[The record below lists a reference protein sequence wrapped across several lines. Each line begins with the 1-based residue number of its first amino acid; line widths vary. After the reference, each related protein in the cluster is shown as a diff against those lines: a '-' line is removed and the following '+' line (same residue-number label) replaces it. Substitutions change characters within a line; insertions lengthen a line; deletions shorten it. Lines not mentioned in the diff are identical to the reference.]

1 MQEIWECGTSL
12 GIVALATSLT
22 LHGAVSNHFSY
33 ENNQERNAYENT
45 VLDRDIVLNDAKSA
59 LANIVL
65 PNGGRDGFT
74 VDFPSRDE
82 YRNINSVQVSEQIKI
97 DTSSVYR
104 YISGHKDNKNNSDII
119 NEFLDALIKVAN
131 TSNPSQKDLIKLQ
144 ELTGKITQM
153 NLQLASNNIIDL
165 DEKEKDNDIDFER

>member
-22 LHGAVSNHFSY
+22 LHGAVTNHFSQ
-33 ENNQERNAYENT
+33 ENIQERNAYENT
-45 VLDRDIVLNDAKSA
+45 ILDRETILNDAKTA

-82 YRNINSVQVSEQIKI
+82 YRNINSVQVNEQIRI

-104 YISGHKDNKNNSDII
+104 YISGHENNKNNPEIV
-119 NEFLDALIKVAN
+119 NEFLDKLIAVAG
-131 TSNPSQKDLIKLQ
+131 TYTPSQKDLAKLQ
-144 ELTGKITQM
+144 ELTDKISEM
-153 NLQLASNNIIDL
+153 NLALDGNNIIDL
-165 DEKEKDNDIDFER
+165 DEKDNDFER

>member
-12 GIVALATSLT
+12 GLVALATSLT
-22 LHGAVSNHFSY
+22 LHGAITNHFSQ
-33 ENNQERNAYENT
+33 ENIEERNAYEHT
-45 VLDRDIVLNDAKSA
+45 VLDRETVLNEAKTS

-65 PNGGRDGFT
+65 PNGGKDGFT

-82 YRNINSVQVSEQIKI
+82 YRNINSVQVNEQIRI

-104 YISGHKDNKNNSDII
+104 YISGHEDNKNNPEIV

-144 ELTGKITQM
+144 ELTDKISQM
-153 NLQLASNNIIDL
+153 NLQLTSNNIIDL
-165 DEKEKDNDIDFER
+165 DEKDNDFER

>member
-22 LHGAVSNHFSY
+22 LHGAVTNHFSQ
-33 ENNQERNAYENT
+33 ENIQERNAYENT
-45 VLDRDIVLNDAKSA
+45 ILDRETILNDAKTA

-82 YRNINSVQVSEQIKI
+82 YRNINSVQVNEQIRI

-104 YISGHKDNKNNSDII
+104 YISGHENNKNNPEIV
-119 NEFLDALIKVAN
+119 NEFLDKLIAVAG
-131 TSNPSQKDLIKLQ
+131 TPTPSQKDLAKLQ
-144 ELTGKITQM
+144 ELTDKISEM
-153 NLQLASNNIIDL
+153 NLALDGNNIIDL
-165 DEKEKDNDIDFER
+165 DEKDNDFER